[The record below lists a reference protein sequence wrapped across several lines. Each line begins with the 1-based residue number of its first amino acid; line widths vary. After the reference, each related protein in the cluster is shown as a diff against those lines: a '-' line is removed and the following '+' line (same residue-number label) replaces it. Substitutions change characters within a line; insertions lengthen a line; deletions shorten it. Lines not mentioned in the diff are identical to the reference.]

1 MYFLT
6 FTFVSIFAAIN
17 GGNFHLIITTMRLA
31 KKVFLLASTLTLV
44 ASCGTQS
51 SKNDFSSVRLSGAG
65 ASFPA
70 KIYTRWFKDL
80 ANEGGPKVN
89 YQAVGSGSG
98 RKAFIDE
105 TVNFGASD
113 DPMKDKDIAKVT
125 RGLVQ
130 IPMVGGTIAFGYNY
144 DCDLKLTQEQAVQV
158 AMGMIKDWK
167 ELGCPAGKLTWV
179 HRSDGSGT
187 TKAFTNSMEAF
198 SKTWT
203 LGTGKSVKWPAG
215 VGAKGNSGVAG
226 VIQNTPG
233 AIGYVNQSYIKGD
246 VKAAALQNLS
256 GEFVTPNNESG
267 AIALNGITL
276 DENLAGKNPNP
287 TAKGAYPI
295 ATLTWILAYET
306 GNGENTEAI
315 QEVFNI
321 LLSDEYQ
328 NKASSLGFVPLNG
341 DILEKSRDAVGRIGR

>member
-1 MYFLT
+1 M
-6 FTFVSIFAAIN
+6 SIFKKTLILSSAIS
-17 GGNFHLIITTMRLA
+17 LILSPSAM
-31 KKVFLLASTLTLV
+31 AS
-44 ASCGTQS
+44 
-51 SKNDFSSVRLSGAG
+51 KRLSGAG
-65 ASFPA
+65 ASFPS
-70 KIYTRWFKDL
+70 KIYTRWFFDL
-80 ANEGGPKVN
+80 AKSGGPRVN

-113 DPMKDKDIAKVT
+113 DPMKEADIKKVT

-144 DCDLKLTQEQAVQV
+144 DCDLKLSQERAVQV
-158 AMGMIKDWK
+158 AMGMIKNWK
-167 ELGCPAGKLTWV
+167 ELGCKPGKLTWT

-233 AIGYVNQSYIKGD
+233 AIGYVNQSYIKGK

-256 GEFVTPNNESG
+256 GEYVKPTVEAG
-267 AIALNGITL
+267 AKALNGITL

-295 ATLTWILAYET
+295 ASLTWILAYEE
-306 GNGENTEAI
+306 GNGRNTKAIKEA
-315 QEVFNI
+315 FNT

-328 NKASSLGFVPLNG
+328 DKAPSLGFVPLKG
-341 DILEKSRDAVGRIGR
+341 DILEKSRAAVKRIGK

>member
-1 MYFLT
+1 MK
-6 FTFVSIFAAIN
+6 SINI
-17 GGNFHLIITTMRLA
+17 A
-31 KKVFLLASTLTLV
+31 KKALVFTSVV
-44 ASCGTQS
+44 AIAAGT
-51 SKNDFSSVRLSGAG
+51 SVSAKTRLSGAG

-70 KIYTRWFKDL
+70 KIYTRWFFDL
-80 ANEGGPKVN
+80 AKSGGPRVN
-89 YQAVGSGSG
+89 FQAVGSGSG
-98 RKAFIDE
+98 RKAFIDQ

-144 DCDLKLTQEQAVQV
+144 DCDLKLSQEKAVQV

-167 ELGCPAGKLTWV
+167 ELGCKPGKLTWT

-233 AIGYVNQSYIKGD
+233 AIGYVNQSYIKGN

-256 GEFVTPNNESG
+256 GEFLKPSVEAGTK
-267 AIALNGITL
+267 ALNGITL

-295 ATLTWILAYET
+295 A
-306 GNGENTEAI
+306 
-315 QEVFNI
+315 
-321 LLSDEYQ
+321 S
-328 NKASSLGFVPLNG
+328 
-341 DILEKSRDAVGRIGR
+341 

>member
-1 MYFLT
+1 MK
-6 FTFVSIFAAIN
+6 SINI
-17 GGNFHLIITTMRLA
+17 A
-31 KKVFLLASTLTLV
+31 KKALVFTSIV
-44 ASCGTQS
+44 AIAAGT
-51 SKNDFSSVRLSGAG
+51 SVSAKTRLSGAG

-70 KIYTRWFKDL
+70 KIYTRWFFDL
-80 ANEGGPKVN
+80 AKSGGPRVN

-113 DPMKDKDIAKVT
+113 DPMKDTDIAKVK

-144 DCDLKLTQEQAVQV
+144 DCDLKLSQEKAVQV
-158 AMGMIKDWK
+158 AMGMIKNWK
-167 ELGCPAGKLTWV
+167 ELGCKPGKLTWT

-233 AIGYVNQSYIKGD
+233 AIGYVNQSYIKGN

-256 GEFVTPNNESG
+256 GEFLKPSAEAG
-267 AIALNGITL
+267 AKALNGITL

-295 ATLTWILAYET
+295 ASLTWILAYEK
-306 GNGENTEAI
+306 GNGRNTKAI
-315 QEVFNI
+315 KQAFNT

-328 NKASSLGFVPLNG
+328 DKAPSLGFVPLKG
-341 DILEKSRDAVGRIGR
+341 EILEKSRAAVKRIGK

>member
-1 MYFLT
+1 M
-6 FTFVSIFAAIN
+6 SIFKKA
-17 GGNFHLIITTMRLA
+17 LI
-31 KKVFLLASTLTLV
+31 
-44 ASCGTQS
+44 
-51 SKNDFSSVRLSGAG
+51 FSSAISLIFSSSAIASKRLNGAG

-70 KIYTRWFKDL
+70 KIYTRWFIDFAKS
-80 ANEGGPKVN
+80 GGHKVN
-89 YQAVGSGSG
+89 YQSVGSGSG

-105 TVNFGASD
+105 TVNFAASD
-113 DPMKDKDIAKVT
+113 DPMKEADIKKVK

-144 DCDLKLTQEQAVQV
+144 DCNLKLTQEQAVQV
-158 AMGMIKDWK
+158 AMGIIKDWK
-167 ELGCPAGKLTWV
+167 EVGCNSGKLTWV

-198 SKTWT
+198 SETWN
-203 LGTGKSVKWPAG
+203 LGTGKSVKWPSG

-233 AIGYVNQSYIKGD
+233 AIGYVNQSYIKGN

-256 GEFVTPNNESG
+256 GEFVAPDIDSG

-276 DENLAGKNPNP
+276 DENLAGNNPNP

-295 ATLTWILAYET
+295 ATLTWILAYEK
-306 GNGENTEAI
+306 GNGRNTKAI
-315 QEVFNI
+315 QDTFYK

-328 NKASSLGFVPLNG
+328 SKAPALGFVPLKG
-341 DILEKSRDAVGRIGR
+341 EILKKSIDAVGRIGR